1 MKLLMFGAPRFWY
14 KPFEKVLEA
23 APNVDAEETVT
34 DAAVIFIHV
43 EPADAER
50 PGPARTK
57 LLKNIKWMANK
68 RDLRRVVLHSFTH
81 LSNESADAVFAHELI
96 EEAAERLRSVG
107 YEVWVTPFGYLCEWE
122 MRVFGESLSR
132 VFKSF

>member
-14 KPFEKVLEA
+14 KSFEKALPT
-23 APNVDAEETVT
+23 APDVAVEETVM
-34 DAAVIFIHV
+34 DATVVFIHV
-43 EPADAER
+43 EPSDAER

-68 RDLRRVVLHSFTH
+68 RDMRHVVLHSFTH
-81 LSNESADAVFAHELI
+81 LSDESADATFAHGLI
-96 EEAAERLRSVG
+96 EDAAERLRNVG

-132 VFKSF
+132 VFKAF

>member
-1 MKLLMFGAPRFWY
+1 MKLLMFGAPRYWY
-14 KPFEKVLEA
+14 KAFEKVLPA
-23 APNVDAEETVT
+23 APDSEVEETVT
-34 DAAVIFIHV
+34 EATVVFIHV

-68 RDLRRVVLHSFTH
+68 REMQHIVLHAFTH
-81 LSNESADAVFAHELI
+81 LSNESADATFAHGLI
-96 EEAAERLRSVG
+96 EETADRLRDVG

-122 MRVFGESLSR
+122 LRVFGESLSR
-132 VFKSF
+132 VYKAF

>member
-1 MKLLMFGAPRFWY
+1 MRLLMFGAPRFWY
-14 KPFEKVLEA
+14 KTFEKTLPS
-23 APNVDAEETVT
+23 APDVDVEETVT
-34 DAAVIFIHV
+34 DATVIFIHV

-81 LSNESADAVFAHELI
+81 LSEERADAEFAHNLI
-96 EEAAERLRSVG
+96 EETGERLRNVG
-107 YEVWVTPFGYLCEWE
+107 YEVWITPFGYLCEWDL
-122 MRVFGESLSR
+122 RVFGESLSR